1 MTVKV
6 IAVNRKAYHDYHVL
20 DVMEAGIALTGTEIK
35 SIRAGAVN
43 LREAYA
49 RIEDGQTWLHNVHVS
64 RYDPGNRFNHEP
76 TRVRRL
82 LLHRKEIQELRRRML
97 EKGLTLVPLRL
108 YLKEGLAKVELGL
121 VRGKKQY
128 DKRDAEAR
136 REAEREMARAMRRE
150 AATAAR

>member
-6 IAVNRKAYHDYHVL
+6 IAANRKAYHDYHVL
-20 DVMEAGIALTGTEIK
+20 DAIEAGIALTGTEIK

-49 RIEDGQTWLHNVHVS
+49 RIEDGQAWLYNVHVS

-76 TRVRRL
+76 TRARRL
-82 LLHRKEIQELRRRML
+82 LLHRKEIQELHRRML

-128 DKRDAEAR
+128 DKREAEAR
-136 REAEREMARAMRRE
+136 REAEREMARAVRRE
-150 AATAAR
+150 VATAAR